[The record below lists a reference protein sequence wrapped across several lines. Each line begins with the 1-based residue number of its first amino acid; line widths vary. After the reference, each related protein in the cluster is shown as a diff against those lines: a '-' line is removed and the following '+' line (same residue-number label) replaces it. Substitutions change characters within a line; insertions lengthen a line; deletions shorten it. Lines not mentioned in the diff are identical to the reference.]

1 MLPSEYFGHNSK
13 QYHSIPKTLD
23 CQRASSFGT
32 IHKDGTVGPILRRQF
47 GGNKSIQKS
56 SLHNESKRGQKGID
70 GRRQPTIPPNRTGRQ
85 PIIPPNRTR
94 GQGGIAGR
102 QPIIPPNRTRGQGG
116 IAGRQPIIPPNTIKT
131 TQRRAT
137 KSLTQFKNNIK
148 KLSTSVTHLSK
159 PSKQLMAMNH
169 KLQRKTKHTTKKTH
183 SSP

>member
-102 QPIIPPNRTRGQGG
+102 QPIIPPN
-116 IAGRQPIIPPNTIKT
+116 TIKT